1 MTPTDQ
7 RLLTDQ
13 VQHASYSIDALC
25 DLLRAA
31 NGEPISAVSMLTL
44 LEPMRDGLHSACDQ
58 LERARRGKRPS

>member
-13 VQHASYSIDALC
+13 VQHTSYGIDALC

-31 NGEPISAVSMLTL
+31 SGEKISAISMLTL

-58 LERARRGKRPS
+58 LERARRGRLPS

>member
-13 VQHASYSIDALC
+13 VQHTSYGIDALC
-25 DLLRAA
+25 DLLRVA
-31 NGEPISAVSMLTL
+31 NGEPISAVSVLTL